1 MNDTGQINLHSLP
14 KIAFRGKK
22 RVGRGIGSGKGG
34 HTSGRGQ
41 KGQLTRRTVPWSF
54 EGGALPLSRRLPFWR
69 GKGRLNPL
77 SDNPVAI
84 NLSQLDTLAAGTIVD
99 AGFLVKKGWVKNK
112 EIAVRGA
119 KILGGGKLTKKL
131 TILGL
136 KISVSAKAMIEKVG
150 GKVEGPQS
158 MLATSHPPTA
168 TQLQAERSRGAQLR
182 GSDVPADFSQK
193 KNLGSSEKAGKVKKV
208 KKVAIAVKAE
218 KVEKVKK
225 VKKSE
230 KKVVVGKKV
239 AKKKVIIK
247 SKKVTVKTKKVA
259 KKT

>member
-1 MNDTGQINLHSLP
+1 MNGNKQVNLHSLP
-14 KIAFRGKK
+14 KIVFKRKK

-54 EGGALPLSRRLPFWR
+54 EGGALPLSQRLPFWR

-84 NLSQLDTLAAGTIVD
+84 NLSQLDTLTAGTIVD
-99 AGFLVKKGWVKNK
+99 AGFLVKKGWIKNK

-136 KISVSAKAMIEKVG
+136 KISVQAKIAVEKAG
-150 GKVEGPQS
+150 GKVEESKEEGK
-158 MLATSHPPTA
+158 
-168 TQLQAERSRGAQLR
+168 G
-182 GSDVPADFSQK
+182 
-193 KNLGSSEKAGKVKKV
+193 KNEEGTKVKKT
-208 KKVAIAVKAE
+208 AE

-225 VKKSE
+225 VKKVAKAVKVE
-230 KKVVVGKKV
+230 KKVVVEKKV
-239 AKKKVIIK
+239 IKKAVAKPKKKV
-247 SKKVTVKTKKVA
+247 
-259 KKT
+259 

>member
-1 MNDTGQINLHSLP
+1 MKDTGQINLHSLP

-84 NLSQLDTLAAGTIVD
+84 NLSQLDTLDAGTIVD
-99 AGFLVKKGWVKNK
+99 AGFLVKKGWIKNK

-131 TILGL
+131 TIVGL
-136 KISVSAKAMIEKVG
+136 KISAPAKAAVEKAG
-150 GKVEGPQS
+150 GKVE
-158 MLATSHPPTA
+158 
-168 TQLQAERSRGAQLR
+168 EI
-182 GSDVPADFSQK
+182 VNK
-193 KNLGSSEKAGKVKKV
+193 VEKV
-208 KKVAIAVKAE
+208 E

-225 VKKSE
+225 VKEAAKAVKAE
-230 KKVVVGKKV
+230 KKVVAEKKV

-247 SKKVTVKTKKVA
+247 SKKKV
-259 KKT
+259 

>member
-1 MNDTGQINLHSLP
+1 MNENKQINLHSLP

-22 RVGRGIGSGKGG
+22 RVGRGYGSGKGG

-77 SDNPVAI
+77 SDNPVTI
-84 NLSQLDTLAAGTIVD
+84 NLNQLETLDAGTIVD
-99 AGFLVKKGWVKNK
+99 AGFLVKKGWIKNK

-131 TILGL
+131 TIVGL
-136 KISVSAKAMIEKVG
+136 KISAPAKAAVEKAG
-150 GKVEGPQS
+150 GKVE
-158 MLATSHPPTA
+158 
-168 TQLQAERSRGAQLR
+168 EI
-182 GSDVPADFSQK
+182 V
-193 KNLGSSEKAGKVKKV
+193 N
-208 KKVAIAVKAE
+208 KAE

-225 VKKSE
+225 VKEAAKAVKAE
-230 KKVVVGKKV
+230 KKVVVEKKV

-247 SKKVTVKTKKVA
+247 SKKTV
-259 KKT
+259 

>member
-1 MNDTGQINLHSLP
+1 MNENKQINLHSLP

-22 RVGRGIGSGKGG
+22 RVGRGYGSGKGG

-84 NLSQLDTLAAGTIVD
+84 NLNQLETLDAGTIVD
-99 AGFLVKKGWVKNK
+99 AEFLVKKGWVKNK

-131 TILGL
+131 TISGL
-136 KISVSAKAMIEKVG
+136 KISAQAKTMIEKVG
-150 GKVEGPQS
+150 GKVE
-158 MLATSHPPTA
+158 
-168 TQLQAERSRGAQLR
+168 EIVNR
-182 GSDVPADFSQK
+182 
-193 KNLGSSEKAGKVKKV
+193 
-208 KKVAIAVKAE
+208 AE

-225 VKKSE
+225 AE
-230 KKVVVGKKV
+230 KKVVMEKKV

>member
-1 MNDTGQINLHSLP
+1 MNENKQINLHSLP
-14 KIAFRGKK
+14 KIVFRGKK

-54 EGGALPLSRRLPFWR
+54 EGGALPLSHRLPFWR

-131 TILGL
+131 TIVGL
-136 KISVSAKAMIEKVG
+136 KISVSAKVAVEKAG
-150 GKVEGPQS
+150 GKVEQ
-158 MLATSHPPTA
+158 M
-168 TQLQAERSRGAQLR
+168 AEMAKT
-182 GSDVPADFSQK
+182 VKMA
-193 KNLGSSEKAGKVKKV
+193 EKVKKAKMV
-208 KKVAIAVKAE
+208 E
-218 KVEKVKK
+218 KVEKKKITVEKKTAEKVVKLKKLSSK
-225 VKKSE
+225 VKK
-230 KKVVVGKKV
+230 
-239 AKKKVIIK
+239 
-247 SKKVTVKTKKVA
+247 TVKKA
-259 KKT
+259 

>member
-1 MNDTGQINLHSLP
+1 MKDTGQINLHSLP

-84 NLSQLDTLAAGTIVD
+84 NLSQLDTLDAGTIVD

-136 KISVSAKAMIEKVG
+136 KISVSAKAAVEKAG
-150 GKVEGPQS
+150 GKVEEIKEEGKGPAS
-158 MLATSHPPTA
+158 P
-168 TQLQAERSRGAQLR
+168 RGE
-182 GSDVPADFSQK
+182 K
-193 KNLGSSEKAGKVKKV
+193 KEEGTKVKK
-208 KKVAIAVKAE
+208 AAE
-218 KVEKVKK
+218 KVEK
-225 VKKSE
+225 
-230 KKVVVGKKV
+230 KVVVEKKV
-239 AKKKVIIK
+239 AKNVAKHKKV
-247 SKKVTVKTKKVA
+247 VAKTKKSTKRIKNNTVL
-259 KKT
+259 KKIGRKPKI

>member
-1 MNDTGQINLHSLP
+1 MNENKQINLHSLP

-22 RVGRGIGSGKGG
+22 RVGRGYGSGKGG

-99 AGFLVKKGWVKNK
+99 AGFLVKKGWIKNK
-112 EIAVRGA
+112 EVAVRGA

-131 TILGL
+131 TIVGL
-136 KISVSAKAMIEKVG
+136 KISVSAKAAVEKAG
-150 GKVEGPQS
+150 GKVEQ
-158 MLATSHPPTA
+158 MAETA
-168 TQLQAERSRGAQLR
+168 KT
-182 GSDVPADFSQK
+182 
-193 KNLGSSEKAGKVKKV
+193 VK
-208 KKVAIAVKAE
+208 IAE
-218 KVEKVKK
+218 KVEKVEKI
-225 VKKSE
+225 E
-230 KKVVVGKKV
+230 KKVVVEKKV
-239 AKKKVIIK
+239 AKKVVKLKKLPPKV
-247 SKKVTVKTKKVA
+247 KKTVKKA
-259 KKT
+259 

>member
-1 MNDTGQINLHSLP
+1 MNDIGQINLHSLP
-14 KIAFRGKK
+14 KIVFRGKK

-84 NLSQLDTLAAGTIVD
+84 NLIQLDTLTAGTIVD

-112 EIAVRGA
+112 EIAVRGV

-131 TILGL
+131 TIVGL
-136 KISVSAKAMIEKVG
+136 KISSSAKAQVEKMG
-150 GKVEGPQS
+150 GKVE
-158 MLATSHPPTA
+158 
-168 TQLQAERSRGAQLR
+168 E
-182 GSDVPADFSQK
+182 
-193 KNLGSSEKAGKVKKV
+193 
-208 KKVAIAVKAE
+208 IANKAE
-218 KVEKVKK
+218 KVGKVEKVKK
-225 VKKSE
+225 AKKAPI
-230 KKVVVGKKV
+230 VKKV
-239 AKKKVIIK
+239 AKKAV
-247 SKKVTVKTKKVA
+247 VKPK